1 MNNILVTGGAGY
13 IGSHVVKQ
21 LGRAGMRAVT
31 LDNLSK
37 GQRDAV
43 LCGSL
48 VVGETIALFS
58 WEVKQARLRLTVCRG
73 RVLSRVRRHKAKD
86 RDGLRLPVFM
96 EETG

>member
-1 MNNILVTGGAGY
+1 MVRDSVLSLANSEVSGARPFTGW
-13 IGSHVVKQ
+13 V
-21 LGRAGMRAVT
+21 
-31 LDNLSK
+31 
-37 GQRDAV
+37 QR
-43 LCGSL
+43 GSL